1 MTCQEDCSCKNNEA
15 PTTKTTATT
24 TNVGDGPGPGPI
36 PGNNDDDDDDI
47 WSDDDTKLIPENDI
61 IRSHY
66 KKGYVD
72 GITQAKE
79 SSLQQGF
86 DDGYPEGAK
95 LGIKVGEIL
104 ANLINQCKDR
114 NRQGDDDDDD
124 DDDEQLVRFNEAK
137 KELNIV
143 NVLKKSYF
151 DEDLNLKKS
160 NDNKETDESYHELIN
175 KWENE
180 MK

>member
-1 MTCQEDCSCKNNEA
+1 MTCQGDCSCKNNEV
-15 PTTKTTATT
+15 PTTKSTTG
-24 TNVGDGPGPGPI
+24 NVE
-36 PGNNDDDDDDI
+36 DDDI
-47 WSDDDTKLIPENDI
+47 WSDDDSKLILENDI

-124 DDDEQLVRFNEAK
+124 EQLVRFNEAK

-160 NDNKETDESYHELIN
+160 NGNKETDESYHELIN

>member
-24 TNVGDGPGPGPI
+24 TNVGDGPGPI
-36 PGNNDDDDDDI
+36 PGNNDDVDDDI
-47 WSDDDTKLIPENDI
+47 WSDDDTKLIPQNDI

-124 DDDEQLVRFNEAK
+124 DDEQLVRFNEVK

>member
-36 PGNNDDDDDDI
+36 PGNNDDVDDDI
-47 WSDDDTKLIPENDI
+47 WSDDDTKLIPQNDI

-124 DDDEQLVRFNEAK
+124 DEQLVRFNEAK

-151 DEDLNLKKS
+151 DEDLSDQANR
-160 NDNKETDESYHELIN
+160 ESWRQDTRLRGSGR
-175 KWENE
+175 
-180 MK
+180 

>member
-24 TNVGDGPGPGPI
+24 TNVGDGPGPI
-36 PGNNDDDDDDI
+36 PGNNDDVDDDI
-47 WSDDDTKLIPENDI
+47 WSDDDTKLIPQNDI

-114 NRQGDDDDDD
+114 NRQGDDDDD
-124 DDDEQLVRFNEAK
+124 EQLVRFNEAK

>member
-24 TNVGDGPGPGPI
+24 TNVGDGPG
-36 PGNNDDDDDDI
+36 NNDVDDDI
-47 WSDDDTKLIPENDI
+47 WSDDDTKLIPQNDI

-114 NRQGDDDDDD
+114 NRQGDDDDD
-124 DDDEQLVRFNEAK
+124 EQLVRFNEAK

>member
-1 MTCQEDCSCKNNEA
+1 MTCQGDCSCKNNEV
-15 PTTKTTATT
+15 PTTKSTTG
-24 TNVGDGPGPGPI
+24 NVE
-36 PGNNDDDDDDI
+36 DDDI
-47 WSDDDTKLIPENDI
+47 WSDDDSKLILENDI

-72 GITQAKE
+72 GITQSKE

-95 LGIKVGEIL
+95 LGIQVGKIL
-104 ANLINQCKDR
+104 ANLINQCETK
-114 NRQGDDDDDD
+114 
-124 DDDEQLVRFNEAK
+124 DEQLTRFNEAK

-160 NDNKETDESYHELIN
+160 NNPTGTNESYHELIN